1 MRKLRLALPIT
12 ALAVASIL
20 TACSSTG
27 SNTKTTEA
35 SVAETTAEDAEKA
48 EETTVEETESEGDTA
63 EAETESAEP
72 SEPAPEATAEQVQS
86 FMNDDDE
93 NTLLV
98 DARPQ
103 EAYSGWALEGAANGG
118 HLKNAL
124 LFSARWLDCEYAE
137 SAPREAYLERSMNDQ
152 GITAGKE
159 VIVYDYTGEQAQ
171 DVASYFKEQG
181 IEDVYVYQANE
192 LIDAGT
198 DLVSYENHDRFLP
211 TEIVK
216 SISDVKTG
224 KADKLSD
231 EAYEIVG
238 DNIDN
243 VVLVDVSWG
252 NAREST
258 YFSVGH
264 VPGSVH
270 INTDSYER
278 PRVYIPEKRS
288 AYAKEWRLIP
298 LEEFRD
304 SVCTQYGITKDSIVI
319 VSGTDSSPQ
328 ARISFMLRSLGV
340 QVYVMSGNLTAWTYN
355 GYELD
360 TDESTLVVPASV
372 EDFGSDEIANPDEI
386 LWMDDIKAIL
396 NGEMDGQVADN
407 RGEDEWKGEYSGY
420 SYHDLAGHIEGSI
433 WCLQGDDENGEY
445 FLNADHT
452 PRTQAELINYMEG
465 CGLDT
470 SKGVIAF
477 FCGDSWGAA
486 QIAYWCQSVDINN
499 IKEWGNG
506 WIPWS
511 NEGNEFIDHNGNKVH
526 YDKYLDTVVDENGN
540 DMRDGVN
547 ILDDSTGEE

>member
-1 MRKLRLALPIT
+1 MKKLRLALPLGI
-12 ALAVASIL
+12 LAAASVL
-20 TACSSTG
+20 AACSTSGSGEGSTA
-27 SNTKTTEA
+27 A
-35 SVAETTAEDAEKA
+35 SVAETSA
-48 EETTVEETESEGDTA
+48 DTA
-63 EAETESAEP
+63 EESTAESETEAESAEESSEEGTENEA
-72 SEPAPEATAEQVQS
+72 SEPAPYATAEQVQA
-86 FMNDDDE
+86 FMNDDE
-93 NTLLV
+93 NTVLV

-118 HLKNAL
+118 HLKNAV

-137 SAPREAYLERSMNDQ
+137 AAPREVYLERSMNDQ
-152 GITAGKE
+152 GITEGKE
-159 VIVYDYTGEQAQ
+159 VIVYDYSGEQAQ
-171 DVASYFKEQG
+171 NVASYFKEQG

-192 LIDAGT
+192 MIDDGT
-198 DLVSYENHDRFLP
+198 DLVSYENHKMFIP

-224 KADKLSD
+224 KSD
-231 EAYEIVG
+231 ELSEEAAAVVG
-238 DNIDN
+238 DDLSR

-252 NAREST
+252 NAKEST

-288 AYAKEWRLIP
+288 SYATEWRLIS

-319 VSGTDSSPQ
+319 VSGTSSSPQ
-328 ARISFMLRSLGV
+328 ARLSFMLRSLGV

-372 EDFGSDEIANPDEI
+372 EEFGSDEIANPDEI

-396 NGEMDGQVADN
+396 SGEMDGQVADN
-407 RGEDEWKGEYSGY
+407 RNEDEWKGEYSGY

-433 WCLQGDDENGEY
+433 WCLQGDDKQGQL
-445 FLNADHT
+445 FTNADHT
-452 PRTQAELINYMEG
+452 PRTQTELINYMEG

-547 ILDDSTGEE
+547 ILDDAAAEE

>member
-1 MRKLRLALPIT
+1 MRKLRLVLPIT

-35 SVAETTAEDAEKA
+35 SAAETTAEDAEKT
-48 EETTVEETESEGDTA
+48 EETAAEETESEGDTA

-137 SAPREAYLERSMNDQ
+137 AAPREAYLERSMNDQ
-152 GITAGKE
+152 GITVGKE

-288 AYAKEWRLIP
+288 AYATEWRLIP

-526 YDKYLDTVVDENGN
+526 YDKYRDTLLDENGN

>member
-12 ALAVASIL
+12 ALAVVSIL

-48 EETTVEETESEGDTA
+48 EETAAEETESEGDTA

-86 FMNDDDE
+86 FMNDEDE

-396 NGEMDGQVADN
+396 SGEMDGQVADN

-433 WCLQGDDENGEY
+433 WCLQGDDENGQY
-445 FLNADHT
+445 FLNVDHT
-452 PRTQAELINYMEG
+452 PRTQAELLNYMEG

-526 YDKYLDTVVDENGN
+526 YDKYRDTLLDENGN

>member
-288 AYAKEWRLIP
+288 AYATEWRLIS

>member
-526 YDKYLDTVVDENGN
+526 YDKYRDTLLDENGN